1 MTFLNFKTMVK
12 YLNQPMI
19 QFRPILGI
27 DIGTMKTG
35 IAVSNK
41 MRTHSYPLEIIK
53 NNGILILILLFYR

>member
-1 MTFLNFKTMVK
+1 MVK